1 MNGKVK
7 WYKKE
12 KGYGFVTG
20 DDGKDY
26 FVHFSALPKDQLDIR
41 ESDNIKASFELKETP
56 RGPQVSTITLSK
68 AWVNYNLRY

>member
-1 MNGKVK
+1 MNGKFK

-20 DDGKDY
+20 EDGKDY

-41 ESDNIKASFELKETP
+41 ESDNIKVTFDLKSTD
-56 RGPQVSTITLSK
+56 RGQQVSTIKL
-68 AWVNYNLRY
+68 N